1 MFLVY
6 IAGPYRGKTM
16 QEVELNIASA
26 KQIAKIVARK
36 GYMPVTPHLNTQG
49 FEHIA
54 PDLPDEFWLEG
65 TLEIL
70 RRCDYVVLAPGWEL
84 SSGTRK
90 EIEVAKSLSIPVIE
104 NVYNLEEYIN
114 TDQDMDYI

>member
-1 MFLVY
+1 MHLVY
-6 IAGPYRGKTM
+6 IAGPYRGKTS

-26 KQIAKIVARK
+26 KQVAKLVARK

-65 TLEIL
+65 TLEIM
-70 RRCDYVVLAPGWEL
+70 RRCDYVVLAPGWEF
-84 SSGTRK
+84 SSGTHK
-90 EIEVAKSLSIPVIE
+90 EIQTAKDLHISIFYD
-104 NVYNLEEYIN
+104 VYDLPE
-114 TDQDMDYI
+114 ML

>member
-1 MFLVY
+1 MKLVY
-6 IAGPYRGKTM
+6 IAGPYRGKTI

-26 KQIAKIVARK
+26 KQIAKLVARK

-65 TLEIL
+65 TLEL
-70 RRCDYVVLAPGWEL
+70 MRRCDAVVLAPGWEY
-84 SSGTRK
+84 SSGTKK
-90 EIEVAKSLSIPVIE
+90 EIEIAGSLNIPIWD
-104 NVYNLEEYIN
+104 NVYVLPWI
-114 TDQDMDYI
+114 TK

>member
-1 MFLVY
+1 MLLVY
-6 IAGPYRGKTM
+6 IAGPYRGKTP

-26 KQIAKIVARK
+26 KQIAKLVARK

-49 FEHIA
+49 FELIA

-65 TLEIL
+65 TLEL
-70 RRCDYVVLAPGWEL
+70 MRRCDYVVLAPGWEV

-90 EIEVAKSLSIPVIE
+90 EIEIAKSLGIPVYEDIHNLPRFLIE
-104 NVYNLEEYIN
+104 TI
-114 TDQDMDYI
+114 